1 MHIRHRSRDTGTM
14 TEGPILKQI
23 IDFSIP
29 LLIGNIFQQLYNTVD
44 SIVVGNFVG
53 ATGLAAVGSTSSII
67 TTLVGVFTGLATG
80 GTVVISQYYGA
91 QDRKKLQSAV
101 HTTITMVLILSVL
114 FTILGM
120 ASTPLMLNLMDTPA
134 DVYDQAQEYL
144 LIYFAGI
151 SGLMVYNIGAGILR
165 AVGDS
170 RRPLY
175 FLLVSCFINIILDLV
190 FVINFNMGVA
200 GVAWATIIAQFV
212 SAILVMLVL
221 MKTHGEYRLFLK
233 KLRLDMPIL
242 RRIVAIG
249 APAALQTGVTSFSN
263 VFVQGYINAFGSAC
277 MAGWSAY
284 IKVDQFVVLP
294 LQSIAIA
301 ATTFIGQNVGAKK
314 MDRAQKGARSSMRLG
329 MAVICA
335 MIVGMVA
342 LANPLV
348 KMFNSDPEVVRYGAM
363 FIRWIG
369 VFGFLSCINNIYAGI
384 LRGVGDS
391 NGPMLIFLISF
402 VAFRQVYLYIT
413 SHIFNNYLVIAM
425 GYPAG
430 WLVASVLIS
439 VYYHKRMKIHLQ
451 ERASLPINAA

>member
-1 MHIRHRSRDTGTM
+1 MRIRHRSRDTRMM

-23 IDFSIP
+23 IYFSIP

-67 TTLVGVFTGLATG
+67 STLVGVFSGLATG

-91 QDRKKLQSAV
+91 QDRKNLQSAV
-101 HTTITMVLILSVL
+101 HTTVMMVLIMSVL

-120 ASTPLMLNLMDTPA
+120 AATPLMLDLMDTPA
-134 DVYDQAQEYL
+134 DVYDQAKEYL
-144 LIYFAGI
+144 LIYFGGL

-175 FLLVSCFINIILDLV
+175 FLLVSCVINIVLDLL
-190 FVINFNMGVA
+190 FVISFDMGVA
-200 GVAWATIIAQFV
+200 GVGYATIIAQFV

-221 MKTHGEYRLFLK
+221 MNTHGEYRLFLK
-233 KLRLDMPIL
+233 KLRMDMPIF
-242 RRIVAIG
+242 RRIISIG

-277 MAGWSAY
+277 MAGWSAFL
-284 IKVDQFVVLP
+284 KVDQFEALP

-301 ATTFIGQNVGAKK
+301 ATTFMGQNVGAKK
-314 MDRAQKGARSSMRLG
+314 MDRAKKGARSSLMLG
-329 MAVICA
+329 LGVISA
-335 MIVGMVA
+335 LIVMMMIFA
-342 LANPLV
+342 RPLV
-348 KMFNSDPEVVRYGAM
+348 SMFNSDPDVLRYGAM
-363 FIRWIG
+363 FIRCIG
-369 VFGFLSCINNIYAGI
+369 VFGFLSCINQIYAGI
-384 LRGVGDS
+384 LRGLGDS
-391 NGPMLIFLISF
+391 KGPMIIFLGCF
-402 VAFRQVYLYIT
+402 VAFRQVYLYIM
-413 SHIFNNYLVIAM
+413 SRVYNHYLAIGL

-430 WLVASVLIS
+430 WVIAAILIS
-439 VYYHKRMKIHLQ
+439 VYYHKRMKVHLKQ
-451 ERASLPINAA
+451 TATLDISL